1 METNSIY
8 PNFKFDEP
16 YINNNKQNQTLF
28 SGINLQSLLPSL
40 LSGKGINDILPKI
53 LKNSNPMLANIMNLS
68 SKSENSEKIESDKID
83 VNSLTKVN

>member
-28 SGINLQSLLPSL
+28 SGINLQSLLPNL
-40 LSGKGINDILPKI
+40 ISGKGINDILPKI